1 MIGQFCG
8 PYSPVWPTKL
18 KLFSAVK
25 MSSEDSSETYLKGL
39 YADKEKRPDALQDE
53 ENLPNFHVER
63 QKSSQLK
70 ES

>member
-1 MIGQFCG
+1 
-8 PYSPVWPTKL
+8 
-18 KLFSAVK
+18 

-63 QKSSQLK
+63 RKSSQLK